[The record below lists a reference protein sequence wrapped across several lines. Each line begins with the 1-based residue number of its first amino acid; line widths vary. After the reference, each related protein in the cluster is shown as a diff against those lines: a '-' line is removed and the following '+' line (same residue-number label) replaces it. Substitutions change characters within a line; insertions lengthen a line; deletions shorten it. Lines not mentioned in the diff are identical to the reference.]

1 MNSTPN
7 SKQVTFQEFMD
18 AAPNREEVMQSPPRE
33 PANDE
38 EAPAKTAK
46 SKSKV
51 NKGKPSPSRVTK
63 NRPTTISKSSVNQL
77 TIPMMLK
84 PNQGNDSNPTTDELS
99 KDSDYSTFVQPPPN
113 PLGREPN
120 TAEEYEMCISLT
132 SSEGELQQTR
142 ADAHSPSRPSHLAD
156 MTVDPQTDPLAPTQ
170 RPVVSHSTK
179 GTTKVLPTATKNTS
193 GTARNAK
200 RNVNDRTDRPTP
212 IFIYTNDKLNFEL
225 LDSKIKEIIG
235 ETYCTKS
242 NKHGIRVL
250 CKDMDSHIKLRQF
263 LDENQ
268 DDIESHTHQLKS
280 ERGFRGIIRHLNK
293 DTPLTWI
300 REELSKLG
308 YQVKFLN
315 SVKSRHNNTQLHLF
329 EVELAH
335 CDNEKINAFLQ
346 LKQLGTQLIA
356 VEKMLR
362 QIVPQC
368 HRCQRFGHTKNY
380 CCRPFTC
387 VKCGD
392 NHPSIECTKH
402 KDKKARCANC
412 NGDHTANYR
421 GCKAF
426 KDASKLRHWPTAAN
440 LKNARSNTAGQWSSS
455 NGQINLPLPL
465 SSLSTRAQQYLIKQN
480 TADSA
485 RQHPNLADSD
495 PARSHLAKQIPSR
508 TPSSR
513 GIHTH
518 QQQNQHLPAQ
528 TDSCSSEAPLPNRI
542 PQSAPWRK
550 NERRTLDNSK
560 RNPFRTRSTSPYAGR
575 EESQLAIYND
585 SQNSLPSNLGI
596 ILNSFAD
603 RQIRMNNQ
611 IHKDSNS
618 ILSTLNSL
626 TGAIDTLTSTFSAFL
641 RSMPSSSQDA

>member
-18 AAPNREEVMQSPPRE
+18 AALNREEVMQSPPRE

-38 EAPAKTAK
+38 EAPAKTTK
-46 SKSKV
+46 SKTKV

-84 PNQGNDSNPTTDELS
+84 QNQEIDSNPTADEFS

-132 SSEGELQQTR
+132 SSEGETQQNR
-142 ADAHSPSRPSHLAD
+142 ADAHFPPRPTHNAD
-156 MTVDPQTDPLAPTQ
+156 ATVDPLTDPLAPTQ
-170 RPVVSHSTK
+170 RPAVSHSNK
-179 GTTKVLPTATKNTS
+179 GTAKVIPHATKNTS
-193 GTARNAK
+193 DAAHYAK
-200 RNVNDRTDRPTP
+200 RNENDRADKPTP
-212 IFIYTNDKLNFEL
+212 IYIYANDKLNFEL

-235 ETYCTKS
+235 EAYCTKS
-242 NKHGIRVL
+242 NKHVIRVL

-268 DDIESHTHQLKS
+268 DNIESHTHQLKS

-293 DTPLTWI
+293 DTPLAWI

-308 YQVKFLN
+308 FQVKFLN
-315 SVKSRHNNTQLHLF
+315 SVKSRFSNTLLHLF

-356 VEKMLR
+356 VERLLR
-362 QIVPQC
+362 QDVPQC

-392 NHPSIECTKH
+392 NHPSNECAKH
-402 KDKKARCANC
+402 KDSKARCANC
-412 NGDHTANYR
+412 NGEHTANYR
-421 GCKAF
+421 GCKAY
-426 KDASKLRHWPTAAN
+426 KDAFKPRHWPTAAN
-440 LKNARSNTAGQWSSS
+440 LKNAHSNTAGQRASSI
-455 NGQINLPLPL
+455 GQINLPLPL
-465 SSLSTRAQQYLIKQN
+465 STLSTRAQQYLIKQN
-480 TADSA
+480 IADST
-485 RQHPNLADSD
+485 RQHSKRSTSD
-495 PARSHLAKQIPSR
+495 PSLSHLANQS
-508 TPSSR
+508 SSR
-513 GIHTH
+513 M
-518 QQQNQHLPAQ
+518 P
-528 TDSCSSEAPLPNRI
+528 
-542 PQSAPWRK
+542 SARHA
-550 NERRTLDNSK
+550 
-560 RNPFRTRSTSPYAGR
+560 F
-575 EESQLAIYND
+575 
-585 SQNSLPSNLGI
+585 
-596 ILNSFAD
+596 
-603 RQIRMNNQ
+603 
-611 IHKDSNS
+611 
-618 ILSTLNSL
+618 
-626 TGAIDTLTSTFSAFL
+626 TSTTK
-641 RSMPSSSQDA
+641 